1 MTLSL
6 PPLLAIVDADVARR
20 FGWTARDLAA
30 AFLDGGA
37 TLLQL
42 RAKEAS
48 SGEFLDTASAIVSMA
63 HQAGALVVVND
74 RADIARL
81 SDADG
86 VHVGQDDLSP
96 SQVRGILG
104 TTAIVGLSTH
114 TPEQLDTAITAPV
127 DYIAIGPV
135 FGSAT
140 KETGYDRLG
149 LEPIRRAAERTA
161 PRAKPLVA
169 IGGITLENAPGV
181 LGAGATTV
189 AVITDLVASG
199 DPAARVRAYLAR
211 LTV

>member
-1 MTLSL
+1 V
-6 PPLLAIVDADVARR
+6 AIVDADVSRR
-20 FGWTARDLAA
+20 FGWTVTHLAA

-42 RAKEAS
+42 RAKQAS
-48 SGEFLDTASAIVSMA
+48 SGEFLEAASAIVSMA

-86 VHVGQDDLSP
+86 IHVGQEDPAP
-96 SQVRGILG
+96 SLVRGIVG
-104 TTAIVGLSTH
+104 TQAIVGLSTH
-114 TPEQLDTAITAPV
+114 TPSQLEAALSEPV
-127 DYIAIGPV
+127 DYVAIGPV
-135 FGSAT
+135 FGTAT

-149 LEPIRRAAERTA
+149 LEPVRHAAERA
-161 PRAKPLVA
+161 ASRAKPLVA
-169 IGGITLENAPGV
+169 IGGITLETAPGV
-181 LGAGATTV
+181 LRAGAAAV
-189 AVITDLVASG
+189 AVITDLVANG

>member
-1 MTLSL
+1 M
-6 PPLLAIVDADVARR
+6 AIVDADVARR
-20 FGWTARDLAA
+20 FGWTATDLAA

-42 RAKEAS
+42 RAKQAS
-48 SGEFLDTASAIVSMA
+48 SGEFLEAASAIVSIA

-86 VHVGQDDLSP
+86 IHVGQEDLAP
-96 SQVRGILG
+96 SLVRGIVG
-104 TTAIVGLSTH
+104 TQAIVGLSTH
-114 TPEQLDTAITAPV
+114 TPAQLDAALSEPV
-127 DYIAIGPV
+127 DYVAIGPV
-135 FGSAT
+135 FGTST

-149 LEPIRRAAERTA
+149 LKPVRHAAERA
-161 PRAKPLVA
+161 ASRAKPLVA
-169 IGGITLENAPGV
+169 IGGITLDTAPGV
-181 LGAGATTV
+181 LRAGAAAV